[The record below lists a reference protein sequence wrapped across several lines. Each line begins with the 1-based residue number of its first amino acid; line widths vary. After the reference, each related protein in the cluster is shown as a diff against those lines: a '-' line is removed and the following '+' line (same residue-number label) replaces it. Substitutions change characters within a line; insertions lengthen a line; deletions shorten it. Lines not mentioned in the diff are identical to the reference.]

1 MNDVKPSE
9 SSADFVAAF
18 AELARRLAEI
28 EVIVSDLR
36 LYFGGFRS
44 WELVAVKSEV
54 AARIFFDGRDRF
66 VTAEVSPVRRHSAP
80 NQWKRVD
87 AKGISNGYEES
98 IAFAE
103 EFLRKRFEKEE
114 DGNEEKKGN
123 QPSL

>member
-1 MNDVKPSE
+1 MTVIRRQRSDGVL
-9 SSADFVAAF
+9 
-18 AELARRLAEI
+18 ELWSL
-28 EVIVSDLR
+28 
-36 LYFGGFRS
+36 
-44 WELVAVKSEV
+44 LVAVKREV

-114 DGNEEKKGN
+114 DGNE
-123 QPSL
+123 L